1 MQRLDRFE
9 SALAFEQEK
18 TRERLAM
25 ISQVLT
31 AMRDVDGVHGSFV
44 VTKSG
49 ALAGKDLPAMFD
61 DAVLTEVGRRIA
73 RLNEGL
79 SAGGQDFDNCVMRFA
94 DHKLYLRS
102 VSKGFLCVLSTNGV
116 NTPALK
122 MALTLTSRRVDPM
135 IEEPTEAAT
144 PAATLSTNPPPASAP
159 EEPAKPGRFTSK
171 PPGTA
176 ATYRGHRV

>member
-1 MQRLDRFE
+1 
-9 SALAFEQEK
+9 
-18 TRERLAM
+18 M
-25 ISQVLT
+25 IHQVLT

-44 VTKSG
+44 VTKTG
-49 ALAGKDLPAMFD
+49 ALVGKDLPAMFD

-102 VSKGFLCVLSTNGV
+102 VPNGFLCVLSTNGV

-135 IEEPTEAAT
+135 IVEPEAA
-144 PAATLSTNPPPASAP
+144 AAAPRLSTNPPPASASTPASLPP
-159 EEPAKPGRFTSK
+159 EGAKPGAKFVGK
-171 PPGTA
+171 PPPGA
-176 ATYRGHRV
+176 ATFRGHRIS

>member
-1 MQRLDRFE
+1 
-9 SALAFEQEK
+9 
-18 TRERLAM
+18 M
-25 ISQVLT
+25 ISQVLA

-44 VTKSG
+44 VTKTG
-49 ALAGKDLPAMFD
+49 ALVGKDLPAMFD

-102 VSKGFLCVLSTNGV
+102 VPNGFLCVLSTNGV
-116 NTPALK
+116 NAPALK

-135 IEEPTEAAT
+135 ITAEPEAPPPSIPSVAAAT
-144 PAATLSTNPPPASAP
+144 MASTLPNTAPPPPTSEPPRASESP
-159 EEPAKPGRFTSK
+159 RRQ
-171 PPGTA
+171 A

>member
-1 MQRLDRFE
+1 
-9 SALAFEQEK
+9 
-18 TRERLAM
+18 M

-44 VTKSG
+44 VTKTG

-73 RLNEGL
+73 RLSEGL

-102 VSKGFLCVLSTNGV
+102 VPNGFLCVLSTNGV
-116 NTPALK
+116 NTPAMK
-122 MALTLTSRRVDPM
+122 MALTLTSRRVDAM
-135 IEEPTEAAT
+135 IVEPQAAPAPLAAST
-144 PAATLSTNPPPASAP
+144 ASPPPSAPAA
-159 EEPAKPGRFTSK
+159 EPQKAPGRFVSK
-171 PPGTA
+171 PPATTP

>member
-1 MQRLDRFE
+1 
-9 SALAFEQEK
+9 
-18 TRERLAM
+18 M

-44 VTKSG
+44 VTKTG
-49 ALAGKDLPAMFD
+49 ALVGKDLPAMFD

-102 VSKGFLCVLSTNGV
+102 VPHGFLCVLSTNGV

-135 IEEPTEAAT
+135 IVEPEAV
-144 PAATLSTNPPPASAP
+144 PVAATLSTSPPPPSAP
-159 EEPAKPGRFTSK
+159 VEPAKPGKFVSK
-171 PPGTA
+171 PPSSA
-176 ATYRGHRV
+176 ATFRGHRVS

>member
-1 MQRLDRFE
+1 
-9 SALAFEQEK
+9 
-18 TRERLAM
+18 M

-44 VTKSG
+44 VTRTG
-49 ALAGKDLPAMFD
+49 TLAGKDLPAMFD

-73 RLNEGL
+73 RLSEGL
-79 SAGGQDFDNCVMRFA
+79 AAGGQDFDNCVMRFA

-102 VSKGFLCVLSTNGV
+102 VPNGFLCVLSTNGV

-135 IEEPTEAAT
+135 IVEPEAV
-144 PAATLSTNPPPASAP
+144 PASLSVNPPPPSSAP
-159 EEPAKPGRFTSK
+159 SPTPSSAPNEPPKPGRFVSNA
-171 PPGTA
+171 PA
-176 ATYRGHRV
+176 ATTYRGHRV

>member
-1 MQRLDRFE
+1 
-9 SALAFEQEK
+9 
-18 TRERLAM
+18 M
-25 ISQVLT
+25 ISQVLS

-44 VTKSG
+44 VTKTGS
-49 ALAGKDLPAMFD
+49 LAGKDLPAMFD

-79 SAGGQDFDNCVMRFA
+79 SAGGQDFDSCVMRFA

-102 VSKGFLCVLSTNGV
+102 VPHGFLCVLSTNGV

-135 IEEPTEAAT
+135 IVEPEAVPITVA
-144 PAATLSTNPPPASAP
+144 PSAAPPPVSEAP
-159 EEPAKPGRFTSK
+159 KA
-171 PPGTA
+171 
-176 ATYRGHRV
+176 

>member
-1 MQRLDRFE
+1 
-9 SALAFEQEK
+9 
-18 TRERLAM
+18 M
-25 ISQVLT
+25 ISQVLA

-102 VSKGFLCVLSTNGV
+102 VPNGFLCVLSTNGV
-116 NTPALK
+116 NAPALK

-135 IEEPTEAAT
+135 IAEPPAGALELAPATASTAPPPPTSEPPRASESPRRLAAT
-144 PAATLSTNPPPASAP
+144 
-159 EEPAKPGRFTSK
+159 F
-171 PPGTA
+171 
-176 ATYRGHRV
+176 RGHRV

>member
-1 MQRLDRFE
+1 
-9 SALAFEQEK
+9 
-18 TRERLAM
+18 M
-25 ISQVLT
+25 IAQVLT

-44 VTKSG
+44 VTKTG
-49 ALAGKDLPAMFD
+49 TLVGKDLPAMFD

-102 VSKGFLCVLSTNGV
+102 VPNGFLCVLSTNGV

-135 IEEPTEAAT
+135 IVEAAST
-144 PAATLSTNPPPASAP
+144 APIPTTNPPPASVS
-159 EEPAKPGRFTSK
+159 EPPKASE
-171 PPGTA
+171 PPRRPVS
-176 ATYRGHRV
+176 TYRGHRV